1 MAAQGLSVLS
11 ITPSSSATNRP
22 CVKPSE
28 QIMGFSLSSYF
39 VGTKLRA
46 QPSSFGLIT
55 SKRCRSAV
63 ATISFSLPTTYWNLV
78 ECRWSARS
86 IKSFALAEIT
96 ANKLNYPKTG
106 TEALLMGILIEGT
119 SLAAKI
125 LRENGIT
132 FYKVREET
140 LELLGKSGILVIVP
154 ENPPLTIQA
163 QMALDWAVE
172 EKLKSGESGE
182 ITTAY
187 LVLGM
192 WAQKE
197 SAGHKVLAALG
208 FNDEKAKELAK
219 TNKAL
224 RLERVRK
231 IVSNDDSYLSGLAWA
246 ELVENLKSFAKSI
259 SRLSRRCEDLSLRSF
274 DHLFHGFANSGL
286 DPSNLGLSP

>member
-11 ITPSSSATNRP
+11 VTPSSSATNRP

-28 QIMGFSLSSYF
+28 QITGFSLSNSF

-55 SKRCRSAV
+55 SKRRRSAV
-63 ATISFSLPTTYWNLV
+63 ATISFSLPIT
-78 ECRWSARS
+78 WSARS
-86 IKSFALAEIT
+86 IKAFALAELQ
-96 ANKLNYPKTG
+96 AHKLNYPKTG
-106 TEALLMGILIEGT
+106 TEALLMGILLEGT
-119 SLAAKI
+119 SLAAKF

-132 FYKVREET
+132 FYKVQEET
-140 LELLGKSGILVIVP
+140 LEFLGKSGILIMSP

-187 LVLGM
+187 LVLGI

-197 SAGHKVLAALG
+197 SGGHNVLAALG

-219 TNKAL
+219 TIRFICIL
-224 RLERVRK
+224 
-231 IVSNDDSYLSGLAWA
+231 
-246 ELVENLKSFAKSI
+246 
-259 SRLSRRCEDLSLRSF
+259 
-274 DHLFHGFANSGL
+274 H
-286 DPSNLGLSP
+286 